1 MRIILLFFIG
11 LTFTN
16 FAYSEV
22 RYFSE
27 SDLPKYVYEK
37 LDVSTFRNSF
47 GPKRTKEDRYFTDL
61 GLAIG
66 EVGEDFFTLD
76 SNSWFYKVTIVRV
89 KDVNRDGIED
99 IEICFQEKSRE
110 GTYSAQAPLLI
121 TQFSES
127 SNLVALGYSVFGC
140 ESYAK

>member
-16 FAYSEV
+16 FAYSKV
-22 RYFSE
+22 RYFPE
-27 SDLPKYVYEK
+27 SQLPKYIYEK

-47 GPKRTKEDRYFTDL
+47 GPKRTEKDRYFTDL
-61 GLAIG
+61 GLPMD
-66 EVGEDFFTLD
+66 EVSEDFFTLD
-76 SNSWFYKVTIVRV
+76 SKSWFYKVTIVRV

-110 GTYSAQAPLLI
+110 GTYSAQSPLLI

-127 SNLVALGYSVFGC
+127 SRLVALAYSVFGC
-140 ESYAK
+140 EAYAK